1 MTAEVMMDV
10 GGEEDVEDLR
20 GAPRGSLSLARSGAV
35 PAVC

>member
-20 GAPRGSLSLARSGAV
+20 GATRGSLAAALAGAV